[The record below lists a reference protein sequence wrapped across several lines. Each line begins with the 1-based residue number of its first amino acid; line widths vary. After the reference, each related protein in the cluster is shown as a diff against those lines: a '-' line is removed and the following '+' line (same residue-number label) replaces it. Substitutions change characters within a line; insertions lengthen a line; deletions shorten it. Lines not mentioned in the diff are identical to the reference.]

1 MPCSADGGQIAT
13 LPEERTVGREVA
25 AVATRPQGQERN
37 WSGKGGPELGPP
49 NLHYHP
55 LSFLRVH
62 VRVHAGTHVC
72 EGGGQRIALLLF
84 LRSHLLLKFNY
95 PINQL
100 IDKSINL

>member
-1 MPCSADGGQIAT
+1 MPCSADGAQIAT
-13 LPEERTVGREVA
+13 LPEERTVGREVE

-55 LSFLRVH
+55 HSFLRVH

-72 EGGGQRIALLLF
+72 EGGVRGQPCCYSSEAIYFQNL
-84 LRSHLLLKFNY
+84 
-95 PINQL
+95 IIQL
-100 IDKSINL
+100 IN